1 MSRKVYEIITQKII
15 EKLEKGVVA
24 WKKPFATHSPVN
36 WVTGREYR
44 GINLL
49 LLEPNGEYATFH
61 QIKKAGGKVKKGE
74 RSSIVVFWK
83 WIEIKNDDEDAEEE
97 TKKIPFLRYYRVFE
111 INTQVEGLES
121 KRKVAEYV
129 HDPIEKAENII
140 TNFKYK
146 PKITHK
152 NNGAWYNPLSD
163 TVNVPDKSLFESVH
177 EYYSVLFHEFVHA
190 TGHETR
196 LNRKSVMGLNPFGSQ
211 EYSKEELIAE
221 IGASMLCGVAGI
233 ENHTIDNSASYING
247 WLQALRN
254 DHTLIVHASQQAQK
268 ACDYILGK
276 TYEEGI
282 EEFEDEGSVA

>member
-1 MSRKVYEIITQKII
+1 MSKKVYEIVTQRII
-15 EKLEKGVVA
+15 EKLKEGTVP
-24 WKKPFATHSPVN
+24 WKRPFQSYAPVN

-74 RSSIVVFWK
+74 KSSIVVFWK

-97 TKKIPFLRYYRVFE
+97 TKKIPFLRYYHVFE

-129 HDPIEKAENII
+129 HDPIEKAEEII
-140 TNFKYK
+140 RNFRDK

-152 NNGAWYNPLSD
+152 NSGAWYKPLID
-163 TVNVPDKSLFESVH
+163 TVNVPDKKYFHDIH
-177 EYYSVLFHEFVHA
+177 EYYSAMFHELVHS
-190 TGHETR
+190 TGHEKR
-196 LNRKSVMGLNPFGSQ
+196 LNRKGITNLSPFGSKQ
-211 EYSKEELIAE
+211 YSREELVAE
-221 IGASMLCGVAGI
+221 IGASMLCAMAGI
-233 ENHTIDNSASYING
+233 ENHTIDNSAAYIQG
-247 WLQALRN
+247 WLKALEN
-254 DHTLIVHASQQAQK
+254 DHTLVVKASQQAQK

-276 TYEEGI
+276 MDEQNEEV
-282 EEFEDEGSVA
+282 VA